1 MDEERRRELEQRRI
15 AMNLRREQQAVA
27 RARQA
32 SADHV
37 ASFTAALMAAGE
49 EFRLE
54 FGIEDRA
61 WMPEW
66 LPCGW
71 SRFVWEAAPRWRPLP
86 GGKESLPER
95 AAGIREA
102 LQTLGISEDT
112 VVCYYEGLHPAITVR
127 LSRAALQRNVQAALE
142 VLRDGRT
149 ELWIADRY
157 GEWIIRV
164 EGRWSTLYLP
174 EEPDEAAKK
183 QKIEE
188 ELWAVAAHLVEEH
201 GESAVAAAEEF
212 IKSSLERHD
221 QQGALFWHFVAERV
235 EELLSTK
242 RC

>member
-1 MDEERRRELEQRRI
+1 MDPERRRELEQRRI
-15 AMNLRREQQAVA
+15 AMNQRRERQAVD

-32 SADHV
+32 SADYV

-49 EFRLE
+49 DFRLE
-54 FGIEDRA
+54 FGIGDRA

-71 SRFVWEAAPRWRPLP
+71 SRFVWEAAPRWRPLHV
-86 GGKESLPER
+86 GKETPAER
-95 AAGIREA
+95 AEGISEA
-102 LQTLGISEDT
+102 LRTLGISEDT
-112 VVCYYEGLHPAITVR
+112 VVCYYEGLHPAISIR
-127 LSRAALQRNVQAALE
+127 LSRAALQRHVEAALQ
-142 VLRDGRT
+142 VLQDGRT

-164 EGRWSTLYLP
+164 ESRWGTLYLP
-174 EEPDEAAKK
+174 EEPDETAKK

-188 ELWAVAAHLVEEH
+188 ELWAVATHLVEED
-201 GESAVAAAEEF
+201 GERAVAKAEEF
-212 IKSSLERHD
+212 IKSNLERDD

-235 EELLSTK
+235 EELLSAN